1 MENKNTNQTNQSKS
15 SHNEYINRY
24 YVSPELAREE
34 WAGLTVANVHGFMLN
49 RYNFFL
55 SEASAKT
62 EDVYFESQKAIAE
75 TLGLSEKT
83 VNRAIQSLEKNGYL
97 KYKLI
102 HKGASFKNSY
112 VIYDINKIVPVK
124 TVSKPDVKV
133 KPKHRFYDDEDEPNL
148 PF

>member
-1 MENKNTNQTNQSKS
+1 MTQATKQSP
-15 SHNEYINRY
+15 HNEHINRY

-55 SEASAKT
+55 SKATVKT
-62 EDVYFESQKAIAE
+62 DDIYFESQKVIADI
-75 TLGLSEKT
+75 LGLSEKT
-83 VNRAIQSLEKNGYL
+83 VNRAIQVLEKNGYL

-102 HKGASFKNSY
+102 HKGTSFKNSY
-112 VIYDINKIVPVK
+112 VVYDINKIIPVK

-133 KPKHRFYDDEDEPNL
+133 KPKHRFYDDEGDSTL

>member
-1 MENKNTNQTNQSKS
+1 MFKNHKETQ

-55 SEASAKT
+55 SKSTVKT
-62 EDVYFESQKAIAE
+62 EDVYFESQKVIAE

-97 KYKLI
+97 TYKLI
-102 HKGASFKNSY
+102 HQGKSFKNSY
-112 VIYDINKIVPVK
+112 VINDLNKITPVK
-124 TVSKPDVKV
+124 TASKPDVKAKV
-133 KPKHRFYDDEDEPNL
+133 KPRFYDDDDDLNL